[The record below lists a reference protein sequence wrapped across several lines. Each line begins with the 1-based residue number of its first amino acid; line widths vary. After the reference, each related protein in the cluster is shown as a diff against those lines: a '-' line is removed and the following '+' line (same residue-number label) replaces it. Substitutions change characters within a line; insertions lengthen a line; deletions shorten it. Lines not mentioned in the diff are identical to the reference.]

1 MNRALKVVGSIM
13 LLGFLS
19 FAWWVSSEA
28 ILKEIRKEVS
38 YGER

>member
-1 MNRALKVVGSIM
+1 MNRVLKVVGSIM

-28 ILKEIRKEVS
+28 VLNEIKRTISEKS
-38 YGER
+38 